1 MDKNILNGT
10 QRQLKQLFQDL
21 ESADDVTAAK
31 RLTETSAALLRL
43 LKKLNVDFTAFEEDD
58 FNDMV
63 ASYMGISQAV
73 SSFAGQIR
81 SRDAAEAERYAQAG
95 GSEAFTRALDE
106 GRRLRA
112 EAIQLADDLN
122 RQIAENEAM
131 REDLRQKKG
140 DYADICSR
148 YRRLRDELDAFYP
161 HKFNQQLADNA
172 DLEKELA
179 LRTDQMRQAQE
190 RHGTLTQQL
199 EEEHARLSQLNEALE
214 ALPADIRQLGAE
226 CVDKEQYLNR
236 LRNAQQEFSPE
247 RQRELQNE
255 IDSLQS
261 EVQELEDAIRALKHT
276 LNNLK
281 ETHTVLDRDRQ
292 HLETDLMERINTGL
306 TELDNI
312 SLEHK
317 ERLEEV
323 ARKADE
329 LAENLNKC
337 AELRWHYA
345 AWWDA
350 DRTPLE
356 TMQGILGRSDPL
368 DEGLSSSLD
377 PAKSR
382 RLSDL
387 NSRVEAALKEM
398 DSILA
403 LCFQAMQQDGKAVS
417 GKISRIPRR

>member
-148 YRRLRDELDAFYP
+148 
-161 HKFNQQLADNA
+161 
-172 DLEKELA
+172 
-179 LRTDQMRQAQE
+179 
-190 RHGTLTQQL
+190 
-199 EEEHARLSQLNEALE
+199 
-214 ALPADIRQLGAE
+214 
-226 CVDKEQYLNR
+226 
-236 LRNAQQEFSPE
+236 
-247 RQRELQNE
+247 
-255 IDSLQS
+255 
-261 EVQELEDAIRALKHT
+261 
-276 LNNLK
+276 
-281 ETHTVLDRDRQ
+281 
-292 HLETDLMERINTGL
+292 
-306 TELDNI
+306 
-312 SLEHK
+312 
-317 ERLEEV
+317 
-323 ARKADE
+323 
-329 LAENLNKC
+329 
-337 AELRWHYA
+337 
-345 AWWDA
+345 
-350 DRTPLE
+350 
-356 TMQGILGRSDPL
+356 
-368 DEGLSSSLD
+368 
-377 PAKSR
+377 
-382 RLSDL
+382 
-387 NSRVEAALKEM
+387 
-398 DSILA
+398 
-403 LCFQAMQQDGKAVS
+403 
-417 GKISRIPRR
+417 